1 MISTDWIA
9 GKWAQIQNNILCL
22 SCRVTINMIK
32 YDLILI
38 CDNYNDEHETR
49 QDKNSLKSTQLPG
62 V

>member
-1 MISTDWIA
+1 
-9 GKWAQIQNNILCL
+9 
-22 SCRVTINMIK
+22 MIK